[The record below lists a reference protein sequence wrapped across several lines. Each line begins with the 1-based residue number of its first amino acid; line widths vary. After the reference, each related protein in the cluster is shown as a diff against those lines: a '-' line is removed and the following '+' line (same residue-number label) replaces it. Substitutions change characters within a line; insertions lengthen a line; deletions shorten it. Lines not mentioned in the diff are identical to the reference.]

1 MSQAA
6 TQEDMSLP
14 AKPLT
19 SFLIQ
24 DILSDL
30 GCGSRERVLSSQDDN
45 QDMDPSSG
53 DSEGDC
59 APQLNNSND
68 PEGLRSATKATE
80 IHHSLMSEG
89 QLELD
94 QSHLEASQQMSHEEQ
109 KPVKQQQKRSRAAF
123 SHAQVIELERKF
135 SSQKYL
141 SAPERA
147 QLAKNLKLT
156 ETQVKIWFQ
165 NRRYKTKRKQ
175 LATDLEDLDKNSA
188 LPGLCRDGD
197 ISRASLISFYQNY
210 HCYPYLYYLAGW
222 HPPLW

>member
-1 MSQAA
+1 
-6 TQEDMSLP
+6 MSLP

-30 GCGSRERVLSSQDDN
+30 GCKSRSGHVGGQDDS
-45 QDMDPSSG
+45 QGISPEGSCEPQLKRS
-53 DSEGDC
+53 SEGDSTT
-59 APQLNNSND
+59 PH
-68 PEGLRSATKATE
+68 PTE
-80 IHHSLMSEG
+80 IHQSPLREG
-89 QLELD
+89 KVESD
-94 QSHLEASQQMSHEEQ
+94 QSDLEMSQQTPSEDEKHSKQ
-109 KPVKQQQKRSRAAF
+109 QQQQQKRSRAAF
-123 SHAQVIELERKF
+123 SHSQVIELERKF

-147 QLAKNLKLT
+147 QLAKSLKLT

-175 LATDLEDLDKNSA
+175 LASDMEDLDKTST
-188 LPGLCRDGD
+188 LPVLCREGD
-197 ISRASLISFYQNY
+197 ISRSSLINLYQNY

>member
-1 MSQAA
+1 MSSV
-6 TQEDMSLP
+6 TISRP
-14 AKPLT
+14 RT

-30 GCGSRERVLSSQDDN
+30 GGKNRDRDPGDN
-45 QDMDPSSG
+45 QEKSTGEEEGEITPQREKTGGDPGRG
-53 DSEGDC
+53 DQHPLE
-59 APQLNNSND
+59 A
-68 PEGLRSATKATE
+68 
-80 IHHSLMSEG
+80 HSLKMTEDQMAVE
-89 QLELD
+89 QLDFETP
-94 QSHLEASQQMSHEEQ
+94 QQPTVEED
-109 KPVKQQQKRSRAAF
+109 KVAKQPQKRSRAAF
-123 SHAQVIELERKF
+123 SHSQVIELERKF

-147 QLAKNLKLT
+147 QLAKSLKLT

-175 LATDLEDLDKNSA
+175 LATDLEELDKTSS
-188 LPGLCRDGD
+188 LPILCRDGD
-197 ISRASLISFYQNY
+197 LSRNSLLSLYQNY